1 MNSNITVA
9 DETWYSYTK
18 RSFSAG
24 VGDGD
29 RVKSSAASV
38 RVASG
43 SGGPCSLP
51 WLQ

>member
-1 MNSNITVA
+1 MIIN
-9 DETWYSYTK
+9 DETWYSGCGHTR

-29 RVKSSAASV
+29 LVKSSAASV

-51 WLQ
+51 